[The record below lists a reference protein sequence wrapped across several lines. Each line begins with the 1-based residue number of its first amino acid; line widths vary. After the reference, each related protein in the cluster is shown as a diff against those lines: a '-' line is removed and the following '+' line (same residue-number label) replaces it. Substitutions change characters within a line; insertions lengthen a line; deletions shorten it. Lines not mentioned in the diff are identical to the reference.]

1 MTAPARAA
9 LGVIPARGGSKRVPR
24 KNIRAMAGR
33 SLIAYS
39 IEAALASGVFAR
51 VVVSTDDEEIARI
64 ARAGRGRGP
73 VREGRRARRTTSR
86 PSRPPPRTPSRG
98 SIPHGALFSDVAQL
112 MANCPLRTAEDVR
125 ESHAAFLAGGAP
137 AQISVAAYGWQN
149 PWWALTRDVSGR
161 IQPVFPERLQQ
172 RSQDLP
178 PLVCP
183 TGAIWWA
190 RAGDPAGRAHV
201 SRRGPCRVGAAV
213 VARDRHR
220 HGGGL
225 ATGRGPPQGG
235 APGGDSVSGDRL
247 VVYTTWYPG
256 VEPYLDAWGRSL
268 RAQTDPAF
276 RLVDRRRPV
285 PRR

>member
-64 ARAGRGRGP
+64 ARAGGAEVPFVRAAALSDDVTP
-73 VREGRRARRTTSR
+73 VSAATADALERLD
-86 PSRPPPRTPSRG
+86 
-98 SIPHGALFSDVAQL
+98 PHGTLFSDVAQL
-112 MANCPLRTAEDVR
+112 MANCPLRTAADVR

-161 IQPVFPERLQQ
+161 VQPVFPERLQQ

-190 RAGDPAGRAHV
+190 RA
-201 SRRGPCRVGAAV
+201 
-213 VARDRHR
+213 
-220 HGGGL
+220 
-225 ATGRGPPQGG
+225 
-235 APGGDSVSGDRL
+235 
-247 VVYTTWYPG
+247 
-256 VEPYLDAWGRSL
+256 EIL
-268 RAQTDPAF
+268 RAARTFHVEGRVAWELPWSRAIDIDTEEDW
-276 RLVDRRRPV
+276 RLAEGLLKAERPEAI
-285 PRR
+285 RER